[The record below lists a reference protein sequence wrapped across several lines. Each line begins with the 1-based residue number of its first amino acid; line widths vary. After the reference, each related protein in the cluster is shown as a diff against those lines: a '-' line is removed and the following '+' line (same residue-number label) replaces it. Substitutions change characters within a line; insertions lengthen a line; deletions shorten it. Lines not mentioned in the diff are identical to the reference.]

1 MKRYGPPSGV
11 GKTLKF
17 SSTKGCQTSNYEKP
31 TWAYVGNFDIPTYT
45 SLFFYVLF
53 HTNIYILGLILCW
66 CRYQCG
72 YEPNMMIQTTLGLS
86 REVSYP
92 H

>member
-1 MKRYGPPSGV
+1 MKGYAAPPKGV

-31 TWAYVGNFDIPTYT
+31 TWAYVVTVTFQPIIY
-45 SLFFYVLF
+45 LFMSYF
-53 HTNIYILGLILCW
+53 TQTYILGLTLYW

-86 REVSYP
+86 SEVAYP